1 MNILSIGYTKD
12 LLDDKDASDTKERM
26 SYYSTYLSNYYV
38 IVHTLKK
45 DGFQQRMIG
54 NNFEVIPSNGWNSL
68 HSFLRILK
76 IGVGICKNRQIHVIQ
91 AQDPIFTGLAAYFIA
106 RWFRIPLNVTVY
118 GTNPYDS
125 GWLSES
131 LKNRLVAFIS
141 RYILGKVDA
150 IQVDGTK
157 TQTILSNHLRNSK
170 RIYLKPLIPPDSALF
185 YNACGESVRKEIL
198 QLQFKKIVLFVGRL
212 EKQKNLYLYLD
223 AVYEIIEDGFANV
236 LFLIIGDGS
245 EREGLRRKTRQLNIE
260 ANLRWIPYVK
270 RSLLPSYY
278 AACDVLV
285 LPSLYEGFARVLMEA
300 AMAGRPIVTTDVSG
314 ADDIIVNGESGFIVP
329 INNKDELKKKVLVLL
344 NDEYLAKRMGEEARN
359 MMRKKYD
366 YEILL
371 RKQIEIWSELAGNP
385 S

>member
-1 MNILSIGYTKD
+1 
-12 LLDDKDASDTKERM
+12 
-26 SYYSTYLSNYYV
+26 
-38 IVHTLKK
+38 
-45 DGFQQRMIG
+45 
-54 NNFEVIPSNGWNSL
+54 
-68 HSFLRILK
+68 
-76 IGVGICKNRQIHVIQ
+76 
-91 AQDPIFTGLAAYFIA
+91 
-106 RWFRIPLNVTVY
+106 
-118 GTNPYDS
+118 
-125 GWLSES
+125 
-131 LKNRLVAFIS
+131 
-141 RYILGKVDA
+141 
-150 IQVDGTK
+150 
-157 TQTILSNHLRNSK
+157 
-170 RIYLKPLIPPDSALF
+170 LKPLIPPDSALF